1 VGAGVG
7 RDYGGEELTSERGL
21 SMATATKKTLA
32 DRIAHLHPCSDAAKW
47 LAEQKTPA
55 PAWKDC
61 QRGDWMMWILGK
73 LSGEPGSDARKKL
86 VLCACE
92 CARLALPHV
101 KAGELRPLKAIET
114 AEAWARGEASLDDVR
129 EARKAAYAAAAY
141 AAYAAYAADAAA
153 YAADAAAA
161 AAYAAYAAD
170 AYADAA
176 AYAAYAADAAA
187 AAAYA
192 AYAADA
198 AAYAAAAY
206 AARSKALATCA
217 EIVRRHYPKPPKV
230 GK

>member
-1 VGAGVG
+1 
-7 RDYGGEELTSERGL
+7 
-21 SMATATKKTLA
+21 MATATKKTLA

-129 EARKAAYAAAAY
+129 EARKAAYAAD
-141 AAYAAYAADAAA
+141 AD
-153 YAADAAAA
+153 
-161 AAYAAYAAD
+161 
-170 AYADAA
+170 ADAA

>member
-1 VGAGVG
+1 
-7 RDYGGEELTSERGL
+7 
-21 SMATATKKTLA
+21 MATATKKTLA

-129 EARKAAYAAAAY
+129 EARKAAYAADAYADAAAYAAYAADAAAY

-153 YAADAAAA
+153 A
-161 AAYAAYAAD
+161 
-170 AYADAA
+170 
-176 AYAAYAADAAA
+176 AAYAADAAA